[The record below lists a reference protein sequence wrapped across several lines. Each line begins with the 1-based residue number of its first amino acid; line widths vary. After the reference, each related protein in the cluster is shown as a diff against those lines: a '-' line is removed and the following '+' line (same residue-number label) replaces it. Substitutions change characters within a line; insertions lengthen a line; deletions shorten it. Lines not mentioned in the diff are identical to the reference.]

1 MAESDNSDLLKQRKA
16 YIVPFIQPSPQAPEG
31 FEERFNAYWQ
41 AADKQLAGLE
51 ARSGVVKR
59 IFAEGVLGKGDDAL
73 LMLEQTNRQA
83 WHMVKGRVDSG
94 ARLDEYE
101 DAELFGEVIDW
112 GRCLSVGFVSQSV
125 ANAVSA
131 SYQDAAAR
139 RQRKLDER
147 LQTGL
152 QEGEATLILSGTT
165 DIKLPDGVEKFLVSP
180 PELDALERWIRQ
192 VNEAARRE
200 AEAASARAQGQ
211 APGQS
216 PAEPPPPPPP
226 SEQQGGSSS
235 SGLWT
240 PGSN

>member
-1 MAESDNSDLLKQRKA
+1 MADSDNGDLLKQRKA

-31 FEERFNAYWQ
+31 FTELFNAYWQ
-41 AADKQLAGLE
+41 AADKQVAGLE

-59 IFAEGVLGKGDDAL
+59 IFAEGVLGKGADAL

-83 WHMVKGRVDSG
+83 WHLVKARVDSG

-101 DAELFGEVIDW
+101 DPELFGEVIDW
-112 GRCLSVGFVSQSV
+112 GRCLSVGFVSQGV

-131 SYQDAAAR
+131 SYQDAAQR

-147 LQTGL
+147 LESGL
-152 QEGEATLILSGTT
+152 EEGEATLILSGTT

-200 AEAASARAQGQ
+200 AEAAAARGQ
-211 APGQS
+211 APG
-216 PAEPPPPPPP
+216 EPTQPPPP
-226 SEQQGGSSS
+226 SEQQSGSS

>member
-1 MAESDNSDLLKQRKA
+1 MNQRKA

-31 FEERFNAYWQ
+31 FTELFEAYWQ
-41 AADKQLAGLE
+41 AADQQVSGLE
-51 ARSGVVKR
+51 VRSGVVKR

-83 WHMVKGRVDSG
+83 WSMVKSRVDAG

-101 DAELFGEVIDW
+101 DQELFGEVIDW

-125 ANAVSA
+125 ANAVTA
-131 SYQDAAAR
+131 SYQDAATR
-139 RQRKLDER
+139 RQRHMDAR
-147 LQTGL
+147 LEEEL
-152 QEGEATLILSGTT
+152 QDGEVALILSGTT

-192 VNEAARRE
+192 VNEAARQS
-200 AEAASARAQGQ
+200 AEAAAAGRPAPAQS
-211 APGQS
+211 QS
-216 PAEPPPPPPP
+216 PP
-226 SEQQGGSSS
+226 EQQGDSS

-240 PGSN
+240 PGSR

>member
-1 MAESDNSDLLKQRKA
+1 MAESDNSSVVDQRKA

-31 FEERFNAYWQ
+31 FAELFNAYWQ
-41 AADKQLAGLE
+41 AADNQVAGLE

-83 WHMVKGRVDSG
+83 WHMVKARVDAG
-94 ARLDEYE
+94 ARFDEYE
-101 DAELFGEVIDW
+101 DPEAFGEVIDW
-112 GRCLSVGFVSQSV
+112 GRCLSVGFVSQGV

-131 SYQDAAAR
+131 SYQDAAQR
-139 RQRKLDER
+139 RQRHLDAR
-147 LQTGL
+147 LEEAL
-152 QEGEATLILSGTT
+152 QPGESVLILSGST

-192 VNEAARRE
+192 VNEAARRQ
-200 AEAASARAQGQ
+200 AEAAAQAQASGQ
-211 APGQS
+211 AT
-216 PAEPPPPPPP
+216 PPPPEP
-226 SEQQGGSSS
+226 EQGSSS